1 MTNSNDSNATRFL
14 EIEEAATALIQQL
27 QALES
32 NVKSYSQVGDDLGKA
47 SQGLS
52 EAASQYVGVTEQI
65 RAVAEAMSSVG
76 MPQLLDV
83 VQEATNAVQSSHA
96 QASAASMELLDAIR
110 QAQDAVQSS
119 QAQASAASKEL
130 LDAVRQAQ
138 DAVQSSQ
145 AQASAVSKELLD
157 AVRQAQDAVQ
167 QSGQQTIDNLREAAS
182 RIEVNQRRDAGK
194 TQRLVIIGS
203 LLATAAGVTAAVL
216 PLLNLS

>member
-1 MTNSNDSNATRFL
+1 MTSNNSDNATRFL
-14 EIEEAATALIQQL
+14 EIEEAAAALVQQL

-32 NVKSYSQVGDDLGKA
+32 NVKSYNQVGNDLGKA

-52 EAASQYVGVTEQI
+52 EATSQYVGVAEQI
-65 RAVAEAMSSVG
+65 SALAEAMSSVG
-76 MPQLLDV
+76 MPQLLDA

>member
-76 MPQLLDV
+76 MPQLLDA
-83 VQEATNAVQSSHA
+83 VQEATNAAQSS
-96 QASAASMELLDAIR
+96 QTRASAASMELLDAIR

-119 QAQASAASKEL
+119 QAQASAASM
-130 LDAVRQAQ
+130 
-138 DAVQSSQ
+138 
-145 AQASAVSKELLD
+145 ELLD

-167 QSGQQTIDNLREAAS
+167 QSGQQTIDNLREAAF

-194 TQRLVIIGS
+194 TQRLVITGS
-203 LLATAAGVTAAVL
+203 LLATAAGVAAAVL